1 MSFFHLNQRPS
12 ADTPILDYLREMGR
26 RGIPDVCQITPV
38 HVRQQRDI
46 RLRIRGVSQGYKV
59 YLHISH
65 GVECRLV
72 WS

>member
-1 MSFFHLNQRPS
+1 MSFSHQIKGLLL
-12 ADTPILDYLREMGR
+12 ILHASIICATWEGG
-26 RGIPDVCQITPV
+26 GIPDVCQITPV
-38 HVRQQRDI
+38 HVRQQRDT
-46 RLRIRGVSQGYKV
+46 RLRIRGVSQGYNV